1 MLNST
6 SFNSKQT
13 RVRSFNT
20 LIKTITMPSV
30 NRNITLECPVCKKS
44 MRSDNLK
51 RHKLKKH
58 KNFNFQVTT
67 IVKANVKDSGN
78 PSVQDLESEILADNK
93 LLDEKIELGE
103 KISKVL
109 TNTNAKEESLSKKNK
124 EAFNLYQSKKFAINP
139 NDDLKLYPWQQQ
151 AIDLM
156 QKPSLREVIWVKG
169 ARGNEGKTW
178 FQKYVQSLLG
188 RERVV
193 QLDLKNSI
201 GNIMQILRKLPLS
214 TLDTFMFND
223 ARSGLSETRCYDV
236 LENLKDGCSIASKY
250 SSEIIQFKT
259 PNVVIVFSNADP
271 DMTQLSKDRWKV
283 FYINKDGLS
292 SQEKRLWESRSSR
305 KRSRHCRRF
314 PLY

>member
-1 MLNST
+1 
-6 SFNSKQT
+6 
-13 RVRSFNT
+13 
-20 LIKTITMPSV
+20 
-30 NRNITLECPVCKKS
+30 
-44 MRSDNLK
+44 MRSDHLK
-51 RHKLKKH
+51 RHCLTKH
-58 KNFNFQVTT
+58 KNFDFKVTT
-67 IVKANVKDSGN
+67 VVRGFLREKDSGN

-139 NDDLKLYPWQQQ
+139 NDDDLKLYPWQQQ

-156 QKPSLREVIWVKG
+156 QKPTLREVIWVKG

>member
-1 MLNST
+1 
-6 SFNSKQT
+6 
-13 RVRSFNT
+13 
-20 LIKTITMPSV
+20 
-30 NRNITLECPVCKKS
+30 
-44 MRSDNLK
+44 MRSDHLK
-51 RHKLKKH
+51 RHCLTKH
-58 KNFNFQVTT
+58 KNFDFKVTT
-67 IVKANVKDSGN
+67 VVKGFLREKDSGN

-139 NDDLKLYPWQQQ
+139 NDDDLKLYPWQQQ

-214 TLDTFMFND
+214 TLDIFMFND

>member
-1 MLNST
+1 MLNMEL
-6 SFNSKQT
+6 NI
-13 RVRSFNT
+13 RVEGTNAT
-20 LIKTITMPSV
+20 VITTPT
-30 NRNITLECPVCKKS
+30 NI
-44 MRSDNLK
+44 NLK
-51 RHKLKKH
+51 RE
-58 KNFNFQVTT
+58 
-67 IVKANVKDSGN
+67 I
-78 PSVQDLESEILADNK
+78 QDNAK
-93 LLDEKIELGE
+93 VYDEKIKLGE
-103 KISKVL
+103 DIYNVL
-109 TNTNAKEESLSKKNK
+109 METNTKEESLSRYHK
-124 EAFNLYQSKKFAINP
+124 EAFDLYQSKRVALNLDDDIN
-139 NDDLKLYPWQQQ
+139 LFPWQRELLNLVRN
-151 AIDLM
+151 AT
-156 QKPSLREVIWVKG
+156 SREVVWVKG

-178 FQKYVQSLLG
+178 FQKYVQSLRG
-188 RERVV
+188 RERVI

-214 TLDTFMFND
+214 TLDIFMFND

-305 KRSRHCRRF
+305 KRSHHCRRF
-314 PLY
+314 PLQ

>member
-1 MLNST
+1 
-6 SFNSKQT
+6 
-13 RVRSFNT
+13 
-20 LIKTITMPSV
+20 
-30 NRNITLECPVCKKS
+30 
-44 MRSDNLK
+44 MRSDHLK
-51 RHKLKKH
+51 RHCLTKH
-58 KNFNFQVTT
+58 KNFDFKVTT
-67 IVKANVKDSGN
+67 VVRGFLREKDSGN

-139 NDDLKLYPWQQQ
+139 NDDDLKLYPWQQQ

-214 TLDTFMFND
+214 TLDIFMFND

>member
-1 MLNST
+1 M
-6 SFNSKQT
+6 K
-13 RVRSFNT
+13 
-20 LIKTITMPSV
+20 SV
-30 NRNITLECPVCKKS
+30 DRHRTLECPVCKRT
-44 MRSDNLK
+44 MRSDSLK
-51 RHKLKKH
+51 RHKLTKH

-67 IVKANVKDSGN
+67 IIKAHVKNGGI
-78 PSVQDLESEILADNK
+78 PSNQDLESEILANDK

-109 TNTNAKEESLSKKNK
+109 MNTKTKEESLSKKHK
-124 EAFNLYQSKKFAINP
+124 EAFDLYQSRKFAIDL
-139 NDDLKLYPWQQQ
+139 NDDIKLYPWQQQ
-151 AIDLM
+151 AMDFI
-156 QKPSLREVIWVKG
+156 QKPSHREVIWVKG

-178 FQKYVQSLLG
+178 FQNYVQSLLG
-188 RERVV
+188 CDKVI

-201 GNIMQILRKLPLS
+201 GNIMQIVRKQPLS

-223 ARSGLSETRCYDV
+223 ARSGLRETRCYDV
-236 LENLKDGCSIASKY
+236 LENIKDGRSIASKY

-305 KRSRHCRRF
+305 KRSHQCKRF